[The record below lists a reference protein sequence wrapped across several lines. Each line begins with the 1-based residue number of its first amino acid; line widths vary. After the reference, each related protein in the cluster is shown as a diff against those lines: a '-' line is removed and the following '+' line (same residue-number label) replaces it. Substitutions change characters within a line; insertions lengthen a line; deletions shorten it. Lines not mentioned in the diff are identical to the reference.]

1 MSNSPSL
8 GPRRPMAHEPP
19 RPSLAGGTDTV
30 SARSYLFA
38 PGDQTRKLQHAL
50 ASGTDAIIAD
60 LEDAVAPSAKA
71 NARRTVANWL
81 ATQPNGER
89 PELWVRVNASGRLLA
104 EDVQA
109 VVGPIVTGIC
119 LPKTHTAE
127 QVRSLGELLGAAERQ
142 ASLAEGSTSII
153 PLLESAAGILSARA
167 IAEQPR
173 VRQLGLG
180 ELDLCAEVGFEP
192 SADERELLSI
202 RIQVVLASAA
212 AGLAPPIAPI
222 STDFLDLDAFQ
233 QSTEALR
240 RLGFGSRWAIHPA
253 QVPVINQA
261 FTPTPEQLEAAR
273 RLVERY
279 DGALDQGV
287 GVCVDEDGQMV
298 DEAVVRAARRIL
310 ARARSTAEKSGLL

>member
-1 MSNSPSL
+1 
-8 GPRRPMAHEPP
+8 MAHESP
-19 RPSLAGGTDTV
+19 RLSLARGADTM
-30 SARSYLFA
+30 SARSYLFV
-38 PGDQTRKLQHAL
+38 PGDQAGKLQHAL
-50 ASGTDAIIAD
+50 ASGADAIIAD

-81 ATQPNGER
+81 ATQHKGDQ
-89 PELWVRVNASGRLLA
+89 PELWVRVNAAARLLA
-104 EDVQA
+104 DDVPA
-109 VVGPIVTGIC
+109 VVGPAVTGIC
-119 LPKTHTAE
+119 LPKTHTPE
-127 QVRSLGELLGAAERQ
+127 QVGRLGEVLGAAERQ
-142 ASLAEGSTSII
+142 ANLAEGALRIV

-173 VRQLGLG
+173 VWQLGLG
-180 ELDLCAEVGFEP
+180 ELDLCAEVGIEP
-192 SADERELLSI
+192 SADGRELLSI
-202 RIQVVLASAA
+202 RVQVVLASAA
-212 AGLAPPIAPI
+212 AGLAPPIGPI
-222 STDFLDLDAFQ
+222 STDFRDLDAL
-233 QSTEALR
+233 QSSTAALR

-261 FTPTPEQLEAAR
+261 FMPTPEQLEAAR

-310 ARARSTAEKSGLL
+310 ARARRPAEKSGLL